1 MSRYVSI
8 FVFLEGGGGGGRD
21 EALNVDQKD
30 LFTKI
35 VTQVHPGSTKSG

>member
-8 FVFLEGGGGGGRD
+8 FVFLEGGGGED